1 MKLLDKHIFTWPS
14 MTVARQ

>member
-14 MTVARQ
+14 MTVTRQ

>member
-1 MKLLDKHIFTWPS
+1 MELLDKHIFTWPS